1 MVINYLKILA
11 LEVSQP
17 PKNFPRFLHLLIFF
31 LIQNKPLGS
40 RENCCPDGKVYFCFT
55 FRELSFLS
63 DWAEVT
69 EASGFCQK
77 PQPGLFEHR
86 QQRFLL
92 LVV

>member
-17 PKNFPRFLHLLIFF
+17 PKNFPRFSHLLICF
-31 LIQNKPLGS
+31 LIQNKPFGS
-40 RENCCPDGKVYFCFT
+40 RENCSPDEKVYFCLT

-63 DWAEVT
+63 GWAVVT
-69 EASGFCQK
+69 EASGFRQK

-86 QQRFLL
+86 QQRLLL